1 MKKNPLSEIY
11 ESKVLTSEA
20 VPSNKVKGEKEL
32 DAKIEAN
39 AKATTVKGQGPEA
52 CAKDLHKPEE
62 HTEYSDGNR
71 DAKSEPSV
79 LKDSMEAEETKSY
92 EGAFEKLF
100 KATINEEEMMDDPSM
115 EMDVTVPTSDEE
127 MADEIEGTNDEVSDL
142 VGDLKDLMSKLQ
154 SILDKVG
161 EETSSEV
168 ADEVET
174 ELGGEDEVEAEE
186 EPFEEAVKADVK
198 GHALHNLK
206 AGTEL
211 MHPSKKEIKGA
222 VKVTKGTADG
232 GKLKNEPEPK
242 VAKSFD
248 KTLQSVKSKPEVK
261 STVKKGDF
269 FK

>member
-20 VPSNKVKGEKEL
+20 VPSNKVK
-32 DAKIEAN
+32 DAKTLDNEIESKV
-39 AKATTVKGQGPEA
+39 KATKVAGQGPEA
-52 CAKDLHKPEE
+52 CAKDLDAPKEMHG
-62 HTEYSDGNR
+62 TEVH
-71 DAKSEPSV
+71 EPQV
-79 LKDSMEAEETKSY
+79 LKDSMENEETKSY

-100 KATINEEEMMDDPSM
+100 KATINEEMMDEPSV

-127 MADEIEGTNDEVSDL
+127 MADEIEGTNDEVTDL
-142 VGDLKDLMSKLQ
+142 VSDLKDLMSKLQ

-174 ELGGEDEVEAEE
+174 ELGGEEEVDAEE
-186 EPFEEAVKADVK
+186 TPFEEAVDLKPLGDKGKVLMGKNNKVGGHPKA
-198 GHALHNLK
+198 H
-206 AGTEL
+206 
-211 MHPSKKEIKGA
+211 
-222 VKVTKGTADG
+222 G
-232 GKLKNEPEPK
+232 GKAHGGDVDSDPKLKP
-242 VAKSFD
+242 AKSYD
-248 KTLQSVKSKPEVK
+248 KALQSPKGKPEVK

>member
-20 VPSNKVKGEKEL
+20 VPSNKVKGDKEL

-39 AKATTVKGQGPEA
+39 AKAATVKGQGPEA
-52 CAKDLHKPEE
+52 CAKDLDTPEE
-62 HTEYSDGNR
+62 HTEYSDGTK
-71 DAKSEPSV
+71 DTKSAPSV
-79 LKDSMEAEETKSY
+79 LKDSMETEETKSY

-127 MADEIEGTNDEVSDL
+127 MVDELEGESDEVADLVSDL
-142 VGDLKDLMSKLQ
+142 KNLMTSLQ
-154 SILDKVG
+154 SILDKVSG
-161 EETSSEV
+161 EAEASS
-168 ADEVET
+168 DEVEV

-186 EPFEEAVKADVK
+186 EPFEEAVEAEVK

-211 MHPSKKEIKGA
+211 MHPSKKEVKGA

-242 VAKSFD
+242 AAKSFD
-248 KTLQSVKSKPEVK
+248 KALQSPKSKPEVK

>member
-20 VPSNKVKGEKEL
+20 VPSNKVKGDKEL

-52 CAKDLHKPEE
+52 CAKDLDAPKEMHG
-62 HTEYSDGNR
+62 TEVH
-71 DAKSEPSV
+71 EPQV
-79 LKDSMEAEETKSY
+79 LKDSMDTEETKSY

-142 VGDLKDLMSKLQ
+142 VSDLKDLMSKLQ

-161 EETSSEV
+161 EEAGSEV

-174 ELGGEDEVEAEE
+174 ELGGEEEVDAEE
-186 EPFEEAVKADVK
+186 EPFEEAVDLKPLGDK
-198 GHALHNLK
+198 GK
-206 AGTEL
+206 VL
-211 MHPSKKEIKGA
+211 MGKNNKVGGHP
-222 VKVTKGTADG
+222 KVHG
-232 GKLKNEPEPK
+232 GKAHGGDVDADPKLKP
-242 VAKSFD
+242 AKAHD
-248 KTLQSVKSKPEVK
+248 KALQSPKGKPEVK

>member
-39 AKATTVKGQGPEA
+39 TKAQTVKGQGPEA
-52 CAKDLHKPEE
+52 CAKDLDSPKELKG
-62 HTEYSDGNR
+62 TEVHD
-71 DAKSEPSV
+71 PQV
-79 LKDSMEAEETKSY
+79 LKDSMETEETKSY
-92 EGAFEKLF
+92 EGSFEKLF
-100 KATINEEEMMDDPSM
+100 KATINEEMMDEPSM

-127 MADEIEGTNDEVSDL
+127 MVDELEGKADEVADLVSDL
-142 VGDLKDLMSKLQ
+142 QDLMSRLQ

-161 EETSSEV
+161 GEAEVSS
-168 ADEVET
+168 DEIET

-186 EPFEEAVKADVK
+186 EPFEEAVDLKPLGDKGKVLMGKNNKVGGHPKA
-198 GHALHNLK
+198 H
-206 AGTEL
+206 
-211 MHPSKKEIKGA
+211 
-222 VKVTKGTADG
+222 G
-232 GKLKNEPEPK
+232 GKAHGGDVDSDPKLKP
-242 VAKSFD
+242 AKSYD
-248 KTLQSVKSKPEVK
+248 KALQSPKGKPEVK

>member
-39 AKATTVKGQGPEA
+39 AKAQTVKGQGPEA
-52 CAKDLHKPEE
+52 CEKDLDTPEE
-62 HTEYSDGNR
+62 HTEYSDGTK
-71 DAKSEPSV
+71 DAKSAPSV

-100 KATINEEEMMDDPSM
+100 KATINEEEMMDEPSM

-127 MADEIEGTNDEVSDL
+127 MVDELQGDSDEVADLVSDL
-142 VGDLKDLMSKLQ
+142 KNLMTSLQ
-154 SILDKVG
+154 SILDKVSG
-161 EETSSEV
+161 EAEASS
-168 ADEVET
+168 DEVEV

-186 EPFEEAVKADVK
+186 EPFEEAVDLKPLGDKGKVLMGKNNKVGGHPKA
-198 GHALHNLK
+198 H
-206 AGTEL
+206 
-211 MHPSKKEIKGA
+211 
-222 VKVTKGTADG
+222 G
-232 GKLKNEPEPK
+232 GKAHGGDVDSDPKLKP
-242 VAKSFD
+242 AKSFD
-248 KTLQSVKSKPEVK
+248 KALQSPKGKPEVK

>member
-52 CAKDLHKPEE
+52 CAKDLDDPKEMHG
-62 HTEYSDGNR
+62 TEVHD
-71 DAKSEPSV
+71 PQV
-79 LKDSMEAEETKSY
+79 LKDSMETKSY
-92 EGAFEKLF
+92 EGSFERLF
-100 KATINEEEMMDDPSM
+100 KATINEEEMMDEPSM

-127 MADEIEGTNDEVSDL
+127 MVDELQGDSDEVADLVSDL
-142 VGDLKDLMSKLQ
+142 QDLMSRLQ
-154 SILDKVG
+154 TILDKVG
-161 EETSSEV
+161 GEAEASS
-168 ADEVET
+168 DEVEV

-186 EPFEEAVKADVK
+186 EPFEEAVDLKPLGDKGKVLMGKNNKVGGHPKA
-198 GHALHNLK
+198 H
-206 AGTEL
+206 
-211 MHPSKKEIKGA
+211 
-222 VKVTKGTADG
+222 G
-232 GKLKNEPEPK
+232 GKAHGGDVDSDPKLKP
-242 VAKSFD
+242 AKSFD
-248 KTLQSVKSKPEVK
+248 KALQSPKGKPEVK

>member
-52 CAKDLHKPEE
+52 CEKDLDDPKELKG
-62 HTEYSDGNR
+62 TEVHD
-71 DAKSEPSV
+71 PQV
-79 LKDSMEAEETKSY
+79 LKDSMETETTKSY
-92 EGAFEKLF
+92 EGSFEKLF
-100 KATINEEEMMDDPSM
+100 KATINEEAMDDPSMDM

-127 MADEIEGTNDEVSDL
+127 MVDELEGGSDEVADL
-142 VGDLKDLMSKLQ
+142 VSDLKDLMSNLQ

-161 EETSSEV
+161 GEQETSN
-168 ADEVET
+168 DEIET
-174 ELGGEDEVEAEE
+174 ELGGEEEVEAEE
-186 EPFEEAVKADVK
+186 EPFEEAVDIKPLGDRGKVLMSKNNKVGGYPKA
-198 GHALHNLK
+198 H
-206 AGTEL
+206 
-211 MHPSKKEIKGA
+211 
-222 VKVTKGTADG
+222 G
-232 GKLKNEPEPK
+232 GKAHGGNVDSDPKLKPAKAHDKALQNPK
-242 VAKSFD
+242 G
-248 KTLQSVKSKPEVK
+248 KPEIK